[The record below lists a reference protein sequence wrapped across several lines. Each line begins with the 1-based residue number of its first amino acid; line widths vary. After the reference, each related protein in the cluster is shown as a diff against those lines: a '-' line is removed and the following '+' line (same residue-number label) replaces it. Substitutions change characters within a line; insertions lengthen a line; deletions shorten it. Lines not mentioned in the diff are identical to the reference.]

1 MMMVMENVRSDNLVV
16 FDEFDQEIIEKEI
29 EMVIL
34 NFKRDKSYGIDLLIN
49 EYFIEFKYNFFF
61 IVYNLLNRIL

>member
-1 MMMVMENVRSDNLVV
+1 
-16 FDEFDQEIIEKEI
+16 
-29 EMVIL
+29 MVIL